1 MLGYTG
7 RGILRDKILNLIS
20 NVDKNVEQRLEHF
33 LECINDSEG
42 IDNVLVWLQKIK
54 NDLPATV
61 SEINLN
67 NVEDGWSLNPD
78 TGNLEHS
85 TGGFFKII
93 GIKTETEIRESGKGW
108 KQPMVDQ
115 GTESSVV
122 GLIKKRDQS
131 GVFKYLVEAKFEP
144 GNYGR
149 VLLSPTLQVTYDN
162 LNKLH
167 SGRRPLFS
175 EYFSFSEQNNDITAT
190 VKFEHWYPEDG
201 GRFYRKR
208 VKNMLVETTDVFEVP
223 NNFIWLNMFQLK
235 ELLKR
240 DNLVNP
246 HLRSII
252 SYL

>member
-1 MLGYTG
+1 MLGYTK

-33 LECINDSEG
+33 LECINDTEG
-42 IDNVLVWLQKIK
+42 IDHVLAWLQKIK

-61 SEINLN
+61 SKINLN
-67 NVEDGWSLNPD
+67 NVEDGWSLSPD
-78 TGNLEHS
+78 TGNLEHC

-93 GIKTETEIRESGKGW
+93 GVETETDVRESGKGW

-115 GTESSVV
+115 GTESSIV
-122 GLIKKRDQS
+122 GLLKRKGSDGIS
-131 GVFKYLVEAKFEP
+131 KYLVEAKFEP
-144 GNYGR
+144 GNYDR

-167 SGRRPLFS
+167 SGRKPLFS
-175 EYFSFSEQNNDITAT
+175 EYFSGQKNDITAAT
-190 VKFEHWYPEDG
+190 KFEHWYPEDG

-208 VKNMLVETTDVFEVP
+208 VKNMLVETIDVFEIP
-223 NNFIWLNMFQLK
+223 NNFLWLNMFQLK